1 MKITIAHLYPD
12 MLNLYGDSGNI
23 LALKYRLNARGIEAD
38 VISYNIDDDIDFS
51 SADIILIGGGGEREQ
66 LSVCNRLR
74 EMKDKLISY
83 AEDGGVILAVC
94 GGFEVL
100 GRNYTTPDGTAE
112 GVGLLDITTLYGKD
126 KIIGNVV
133 VESELFGTVVGF
145 ENHSGIVDI
154 GNHTPLGTVISGRGA
169 DGKGNEGVIYKNVI
183 ATYLHGPLLPKNPR
197 LADYIISKAMERRYG
212 VAELANL
219 DDAVELE
226 AHNYA
231 VGRFR

>member
-23 LALKYRLNARGIEAD
+23 LTLKYRLNARGIEAD

-66 LSVCNRLR
+66 LTVCNRLR
-74 EMKDKLISY
+74 EMKDKLIAY

-100 GRNYTTPDGTAE
+100 GSSYTTPDGTVE
-112 GVGLLDITTLYGKD
+112 GVGLLDITTRYVKD
-126 KIIGNVV
+126 KIIGNAVI
-133 VESELFGTVVGF
+133 ESELFGTVVGF

-154 GNHTPLGTVISGRGA
+154 GAHSPLGKVISGNGA
-169 DGKGNEGVIYKNVI
+169 DGKGSEGVIYKNVI
-183 ATYLHGPLLPKNPR
+183 ATYLHGPVLPKNPR

-212 VAELANL
+212 KTELTPL
-219 DDAVELE
+219 DDTIEMA
-226 AHNYA
+226 AHDYA